1 MPLMKT
7 KNILADV
14 KSKSIKEAKEEI
26 NDILQKL
33 EKNNADLAN
42 SVEDY
47 KRLIQLNNHV
57 DFLFKKRVKEASQ
70 KDKKISNDKK

>member
-1 MPLMKT
+1 MLLMKT

-14 KSKSIKEAKEEI
+14 KSKSIKEVKEEI

-33 EKNNADLAN
+33 EKNDVDLAN

-47 KRLIQLNNHV
+47 KRLIQLNNYV
-57 DFLFKKRVKEASQ
+57 DFLFKKRLKETSQ
-70 KDKKISNDKK
+70 MDKKISNDKK

>member
-1 MPLMKT
+1 MLLMKT

-57 DFLFKKRVKEASQ
+57 DFLFKKRVKEVSQ

>member
-1 MPLMKT
+1 MLLMKT

-57 DFLFKKRVKEASQ
+57 DFLFKKRVKEVSQ
-70 KDKKISNDKK
+70 IDKKISNDKK